1 MKKLIYFLLI
11 IFLLSSC
18 ELSNVY
24 QKLGIAQKESLR
36 ITPAVTKSE
45 IVDGKTDIVRGML
58 GNDLFIQCNV
68 SVPQDFSGYMLR
80 SQTKE
85 ELEALTI
92 MINAK
97 CYTDEEIDAFLNEKL
112 SDEESI
118 LALKGMAALL
128 KDSKDK
134 IVNSIKE
141 LLPIASLEG
150 ELSDSEKNLREQYN
164 KLVDSINKLLDEA
177 AEKLFNPIINM
188 LNSESLTNGDL
199 IRCQLTVNLID
210 GLISSINDICVY
222 VVKQT
227 SSISFENIDI
237 SNITSTQLDQMVAE
251 IERELEETA
260 KVSISVLLRHLLSP
274 IACLDRITFNNE
286 DEVGLPSFDTI
297 YTLLS
302 EVNV

>member
-1 MKKLIYFLLI
+1 M
-11 IFLLSSC
+11 
-18 ELSNVY
+18 Y

-150 ELSDSEKNLREQYN
+150 ELSDSEKKLREQYN

>member
-1 MKKLIYFLLI
+1 M
-11 IFLLSSC
+11 
-18 ELSNVY
+18 Y
-24 QKLGIAQKESLR
+24 QKLGIAQKKSLR

-97 CYTDEEIDAFLNEKL
+97 CYTDEEIAAFLNEKL

-237 SNITSTQLDQMVAE
+237 SNITTAQLDQMVAE
-251 IERELEETA
+251 IERKLEETA

>member
-1 MKKLIYFLLI
+1 M
-11 IFLLSSC
+11 
-18 ELSNVY
+18 Y

-118 LALKGMAALL
+118 LALNGMAELL

-134 IVNSIKE
+134 IVSSIKA
-141 LLPIASLEG
+141 LLQIASLDS
-150 ELSDSEKNLREQYN
+150 ELSDSEKKLREQYN
-164 KLVDSINKLLDEA
+164 NLVDSINKLLDEA
-177 AEKLFNPIINM
+177 AEKLFNPIIDM
-188 LNSESLTNGDL
+188 LDSESLTNGDL

>member
-1 MKKLIYFLLI
+1 M
-11 IFLLSSC
+11 
-18 ELSNVY
+18 Y
-24 QKLGIAQKESLR
+24 QKLGIAQKKSLR
-36 ITPAVTKSE
+36 ITPAVTKAE

-97 CYTDEEIDAFLNEKL
+97 CYTDEEIAAFLNEKL

-118 LALKGMAALL
+118 LALKGMAAILR
-128 KDSKDK
+128 DSKDK
-134 IVNSIKE
+134 IVSSIKA
-141 LLPIASLEG
+141 LLPIASLDS
-150 ELSDSEKNLREQYN
+150 ELSDSEKKLREQYN

-177 AEKLFNPIINM
+177 AEKLFNPIIDM
-188 LNSESLTNGDL
+188 LYSESLTNGDL

>member
-1 MKKLIYFLLI
+1 M
-11 IFLLSSC
+11 
-18 ELSNVY
+18 Y
-24 QKLGIAQKESLR
+24 QKLGIAQKKSLR

-177 AEKLFNPIINM
+177 AEKLFNPIIDM
-188 LNSESLTNGDL
+188 LDSDSLTNGDL
-199 IRCQLTVNLID
+199 IRCQLTVNLLD

-222 VVKQT
+222 VVEQT

>member
-1 MKKLIYFLLI
+1 M
-11 IFLLSSC
+11 
-18 ELSNVY
+18 Y

-97 CYTDEEIDAFLNEKL
+97 CYTEEEIDAFLSEKL

-118 LALKGMAALL
+118 IALKGMAALL

-134 IVNSIKE
+134 IVSSIKA
-141 LLPIASLEG
+141 LLPIASLEEG
-150 ELSDSEKNLREQYN
+150 ELSDSEKKLREQYN
-164 KLVDSINKLLDEA
+164 KLVESINTLLDEA

-251 IERELEETA
+251 IERKLEETA

>member
-1 MKKLIYFLLI
+1 M
-11 IFLLSSC
+11 
-18 ELSNVY
+18 Y
-24 QKLGIAQKESLR
+24 QKLGIAQKKSLR
-36 ITPAVTKSE
+36 ITPAVTKAE

-118 LALKGMAALL
+118 LALKGMAAILR
-128 KDSKDK
+128 DSKDK
-134 IVNSIKE
+134 IVSSIKA
-141 LLPIASLEG
+141 LLPIASLDS
-150 ELSDSEKNLREQYN
+150 ELSDSEKKLREQYN
-164 KLVDSINKLLDEA
+164 KLVESINTLLDEA
-177 AEKLFNPIINM
+177 AEKLFNPIIDM
-188 LNSESLTNGDL
+188 LDSESLTNGDL

-237 SNITSTQLDQMVAE
+237 SNITTAQLDQMVAE

>member
-1 MKKLIYFLLI
+1 M
-11 IFLLSSC
+11 
-18 ELSNVY
+18 Y

-97 CYTDEEIDAFLNEKL
+97 CYTDEEIAAFLNEKL
-112 SDEESI
+112 SDKESI
-118 LALKGMAALL
+118 LALKGMAAILR
-128 KDSKDK
+128 DSKDN
-134 IVNSIKE
+134 IVSSIKA
-141 LLPIASLEG
+141 LLPEASLEG

-164 KLVDSINKLLDEA
+164 RLVESINTLLDEA

-188 LNSESLTNGDL
+188 LNNETITNGDL
-199 IRCQLTVNLID
+199 IRCQLTVNLLD

-222 VVKQT
+222 VVEQT

-237 SNITSTQLDQMVAE
+237 SNITSTQLEQMKGE

-260 KVSISVLLRHLLSP
+260 KVSISALLRHLLSP
-274 IACLDRITFNNE
+274 IACLDRIAFNNE

>member
-1 MKKLIYFLLI
+1 M
-11 IFLLSSC
+11 
-18 ELSNVY
+18 Y

-36 ITPAVTKSE
+36 ITPAVTKAE

-118 LALKGMAALL
+118 LALKGMAAILR
-128 KDSKDK
+128 DSKDK
-134 IVNSIKE
+134 IVSSIKA
-141 LLPIASLEG
+141 LLPIASLDS

-177 AEKLFNPIINM
+177 AEKLFNPIIDM
-188 LNSESLTNGDL
+188 LDSDSLTNGDL
-199 IRCQLTVNLID
+199 IRCQLTVNLLD

-222 VVKQT
+222 VVEQT

>member
-36 ITPAVTKSE
+36 ITPAVTKAE

-97 CYTDEEIDAFLNEKL
+97 CYTEEEIDAFLSEKL

-177 AEKLFNPIINM
+177 AEKLFNPIIDM
-188 LNSESLTNGDL
+188 LDSDSLTNGDL
-199 IRCQLTVNLID
+199 IRCQLTVNLLD

-222 VVKQT
+222 VVEQT

-251 IERELEETA
+251 IERKLEETA

>member
-1 MKKLIYFLLI
+1 M
-11 IFLLSSC
+11 
-18 ELSNVY
+18 Y

-177 AEKLFNPIINM
+177 AEKLFNPIIDM
-188 LNSESLTNGDL
+188 LDSDSLTNGDL
-199 IRCQLTVNLID
+199 IRCQLTVNLLD

-251 IERELEETA
+251 IERKLEETA